1 MAQEQERRKVKILNA
16 ETARKIAAGEVID
29 RPASIV
35 RELLDNAV
43 DSGAT
48 EINVEI
54 EGGGIDKIRV
64 QDNGCGM
71 SREDLAVAAHPH
83 ATSKITSDTDLLNLT
98 TLGFRGE
105 ALASIAAVA
114 RLTISSG
121 EWKMRCSIT
130 EDHIIEPR
138 SPIDGTVVS
147 SENLFENFPA
157 RRQFLKR
164 PASET
169 KMCRQTFLE
178 KALPRPDIAF
188 RLSVDGQLR
197 NDFRAGQSL
206 RERFYEAL
214 GIQQSPDLFYEI
226 KGSGAGFSFS
236 LVVGDP
242 CVARQDRKDIYIY
255 VNGRRIAE
263 YSLVQAI
270 EYGTQ
275 GYFPNGTHP
284 AAALFA
290 EVQPDMVDFN
300 IHPAKKEARFKDIAG
315 LHHGVSSALREFFRA
330 LSVRQMKSGLG
341 GTEEERQNAFSF
353 SQESFE
359 SQKSAA
365 SLSDLADL
373 AGEGAS
379 PAASWA
385 TQKFADAASSL
396 GTQSPAPQSY
406 ESPKSAG
413 FSGAAQSCS
422 SDQSPA
428 AQSWSSGALPSYGAG
443 RAPRIAERPQNLRV
457 ASPGAFSTGGENL
470 ASPGAAA
477 SWAYD
482 KSVAPS
488 AGHQSYA
495 RPKSAAASWA
505 SEQSTDAAGF
515 KYIGRAL
522 GTFIIVEK
530 NKALYFVDQHAVHE
544 RYLFDKIMDG
554 QTQRQPLL
562 VPEKLELESEADD
575 QYMASIADE
584 LKRYGFECER
594 ADDARWT
601 FTSFNPMWK
610 GGITEL
616 KKLIFE
622 KRIGPKELIRKI
634 AAMAACRSAVKDGDV
649 IDDAAAIDLVQKAFA
664 LPDPHCPHGRPC
676 WTVVT
681 KDKLFELVK
690 RT

>member
-1 MAQEQERRKVKILNA
+1 MAEEKERRKVKILNA

-43 DSGAT
+43 DSCAT
-48 EINVEI
+48 EINIEI

-83 ATSKITSDTDLLNLT
+83 ATSKISSDTDLLNLT

-138 SPIDGTVVS
+138 SPIAGTVVS

-226 KGSGAGFSFS
+226 KGSGSGFSFS

-290 EVQPDMVDFN
+290 QVQPDMVDFN

-330 LSVRQMKSGLG
+330 LSVKQMKFGLD

-359 SQKSAA
+359 SPKSAA

-373 AGEGAS
+373 AGG
-379 PAASWA
+379 
-385 TQKFADAASSL
+385 SSTL
-396 GTQSPAPQSY
+396 GTQSPA
-406 ESPKSAG
+406 
-413 FSGAAQSCS
+413 
-422 SDQSPA
+422 
-428 AQSWSSGALPSYGAG
+428 QSWPSGALPSYGAG

-457 ASPGAFSTGGENL
+457 ASPAF
-470 ASPGAAA
+470 
-477 SWAYD
+477 
-482 KSVAPS
+482 S
-488 AGHQSYA
+488 AGHQSYES
-495 RPKSAAASWA
+495 PKSAAASWA

-530 NKALYFVDQHAVHE
+530 NKALYFVDQHAAHE

-562 VPEKLELESEADD
+562 VPEKIELESEADD

-594 ADDARWT
+594 TGDAQWA
-601 FTSFNPMWK
+601 FSSFNSLWK
-610 GGITEL
+610 GGIIEL

-622 KRIGPKELIRKI
+622 KRIEPKELIRKI
-634 AAMAACRSAVKDGDV
+634 AAMAACRSAVKDGDL
-649 IDDAAAIDLVQKAFA
+649 IDDAAAIDLAKKAFA

>member
-1 MAQEQERRKVKILNA
+1 MAEEKERRKVKILNA

-83 ATSKITSDTDLLNLT
+83 ATSKISSDTDLLNLT

-138 SPIDGTVVS
+138 SPIAGTVVS

-330 LSVRQMKSGLG
+330 LSVRQMKSGLD
-341 GTEEERQNAFSF
+341 GTEEEKQNAFSF
-353 SQESFE
+353 NQESFE
-359 SQKSAA
+359 SHKSAA

-373 AGEGAS
+373 ASGQQIAAS
-379 PAASWA
+379 ERGNDKYVAAASWPC
-385 TQKFADAASSL
+385 D
-396 GTQSPAPQSY
+396 
-406 ESPKSAG
+406 KS
-413 FSGAAQSCS
+413 
-422 SDQSPA
+422 
-428 AQSWSSGALPSYGAG
+428 AQSWPSGVLPSYGAG

-457 ASPGAFSTGGENL
+457 ASPGAGS
-470 ASPGAAA
+470 ASQQIAASERGNDKYVAAA
-477 SWAYD
+477 SWAYE
-482 KSVAPS
+482 KSLDA
-488 AGHQSYA
+488 AGFQQSYES
-495 RPKSAAASWA
+495 PKS
-505 SEQSTDAAGF
+505 AAGF

-530 NKALYFVDQHAVHE
+530 NKALYFVDQHAAHE

-562 VPEKLELESEADD
+562 VPEKIELESEADD

-594 ADDARWT
+594 TGDARWT
-601 FTSFNPMWK
+601 FSSFNSLWK
-610 GGITEL
+610 GGIIEL
-616 KKLIFE
+616 KNLIFE
-622 KRIGPKELIRKI
+622 KRIEPKELIRKI

-649 IDDAAAIDLVQKAFA
+649 IDDAAAVDLVKKAFA

>member
-1 MAQEQERRKVKILNA
+1 MAEEKERRKVKILNA

-83 ATSKITSDTDLLNLT
+83 ATSKISSDTDLLNLT

-138 SPIDGTVVS
+138 SPIAGTVVS

-290 EVQPDMVDFN
+290 QVQPDMVDFN

-330 LSVRQMKSGLG
+330 LSVKQMKSGLD

-359 SQKSAA
+359 SPKSAA

-385 TQKFADAASSL
+385 TQKFTDAASPL
-396 GTQSPAPQSY
+396 GTQLDAPQSDA
-406 ESPKSAG
+406 SQKSAG
-413 FSGAAQSCS
+413 LSGAAQSWS
-422 SDQSPA
+422 SGQSA
-428 AQSWSSGALPSYGAG
+428 APQSWPSGALPSYGAG
-443 RAPRIAERPQNLRV
+443 RAPRISERPQNLRV
-457 ASPGAFSTGGENL
+457 ASPGAFS
-470 ASPGAAA
+470 ASQQIAASERGNDKYVAAA
-477 SWAYD
+477 SWAYE
-482 KSVAPS
+482 KSLDA
-488 AGHQSYA
+488 AGFQQSYES
-495 RPKSAAASWA
+495 PKSAAPSASQNVANAA
-505 SEQSTDAAGF
+505 SF

-530 NKALYFVDQHAVHE
+530 KQGALLCGPARRARALFV
-544 RYLFDKIMDG
+544 
-554 QTQRQPLL
+554 RQNN
-562 VPEKLELESEADD
+562 
-575 QYMASIADE
+575 
-584 LKRYGFECER
+584 GR
-594 ADDARWT
+594 ANAKT
-601 FTSFNPMWK
+601 
-610 GGITEL
+610 
-616 KKLIFE
+616 
-622 KRIGPKELIRKI
+622 
-634 AAMAACRSAVKDGDV
+634 AA
-649 IDDAAAIDLVQKAFA
+649 
-664 LPDPHCPHGRPC
+664 PDSGKNRA
-676 WTVVT
+676 
-681 KDKLFELVK
+681 
-690 RT
+690 

>member
-1 MAQEQERRKVKILNA
+1 MAEEKERRKVKILNA

-83 ATSKITSDTDLLNLT
+83 ATSKISSDTDLLNLT

-138 SPIDGTVVS
+138 SPIAGTVVS

-226 KGSGAGFSFS
+226 KGSGSGFSFS

-290 EVQPDMVDFN
+290 QVQPDMVDFN
-300 IHPAKKEARFKDIAG
+300 IHPAKKEARFKDIAP

-330 LSVRQMKSGLG
+330 LSVRQMKSGLD

-359 SQKSAA
+359 SPKSAA

-385 TQKFADAASSL
+385 TQKFAGADSPI
-396 GTQSPAPQSY
+396 GTQSPAPQLDASQ
-406 ESPKSAG
+406 KSAG
-413 FSGAAQSCS
+413 FSGT
-422 SDQSPA
+422 
-428 AQSWSSGALPSYGAG
+428 AQSWSSGQSPAARSWPNGALPSYGAG

-457 ASPGAFSTGGENL
+457 ASPAFSAGQNI
-470 ASPGAAA
+470 ADAAA

-482 KSVAPS
+482 KSAAPS
-488 AGHQSYA
+488 AGQQAYES
-495 RPKSAAASWA
+495 PKSAAASWA

-530 NKALYFVDQHAVHE
+530 NKALYFVDQHAAHE

-562 VPEKLELESEADD
+562 VPEKIELESEADD

-594 ADDARWT
+594 TGDAQWT
-601 FTSFNPMWK
+601 FSSFNSLWK
-610 GGITEL
+610 GGIIEL

-622 KRIGPKELIRKI
+622 KRIEPKELIRKI
-634 AAMAACRSAVKDGDV
+634 AAMAACRSAVKDGDM
-649 IDDAAAIDLVQKAFA
+649 IDDAAAIDLAKKALA

>member
-1 MAQEQERRKVKILNA
+1 MAEEKERRKVKILNA

-83 ATSKITSDTDLLNLT
+83 ATSKISSDTDLLNLT

-114 RLTISSG
+114 RLAISSG

-138 SPIDGTVVS
+138 SPIAGTVVS

-226 KGSGAGFSFS
+226 KGSGSGFSFS

-290 EVQPDMVDFN
+290 QVQPDMVDFN

-330 LSVRQMKSGLG
+330 LSVRQMKSGLD

-353 SQESFE
+353 SKESFE
-359 SQKSAA
+359 SPKSAA

-373 AGEGAS
+373 ASGQQIAAS
-379 PAASWA
+379 ERGNDKYVAAASWA
-385 TQKFADAASSL
+385 YEKSLDAA
-396 GTQSPAPQSY
+396 GFQQSY
-406 ESPKSAG
+406 ESPKS
-413 FSGAAQSCS
+413 
-422 SDQSPA
+422 
-428 AQSWSSGALPSYGAG
+428 
-443 RAPRIAERPQNLRV
+443 
-457 ASPGAFSTGGENL
+457 
-470 ASPGAAA
+470 
-477 SWAYD
+477 
-482 KSVAPS
+482 
-488 AGHQSYA
+488 
-495 RPKSAAASWA
+495 
-505 SEQSTDAAGF
+505 AAGF

-530 NKALYFVDQHAVHE
+530 NKALYFVDQHAAHE

-562 VPEKLELESEADD
+562 VPEKIELESEADD

-594 ADDARWT
+594 TGDARWT
-601 FTSFNPMWK
+601 FSSFNSLWK
-610 GGITEL
+610 GGIIEL

-622 KRIGPKELIRKI
+622 KRIEPKELIRKI

-649 IDDAAAIDLVQKAFA
+649 IDDAAAVDLVKKAFA

>member
-1 MAQEQERRKVKILNA
+1 MQDQKAAASRKAVRILNA

-43 DSGAT
+43 DSGAS

-71 SREDLAVAAHPH
+71 SREDLETCAHPH
-83 ATSKITSDTDLLNLT
+83 ATSKISNDTDLLNLT

-138 SPIDGTVVS
+138 SPLAGTVVS

-178 KALPRPDIAF
+178 KAMPRPDIAF
-188 RLSVDGQLR
+188 RLTVDGQLR
-197 NDFRAGQSL
+197 NDFKAGQSL
-206 RERFYEAL
+206 SERFYEAL

-226 KGSGAGFSFS
+226 KGSGAGFSFT
-236 LVVGDP
+236 LVIGDP
-242 CVARQDRKDIYIY
+242 CVTRQDRKDIYIY

-263 YSLVQAI
+263 YSLLQAI
-270 EYGTQ
+270 EYGAQ

-290 EVQPDMVDFN
+290 QVQPDLVDFN
-300 IHPAKKEARFKDIAG
+300 IHPAKKEARFKDIAP

-330 LSVRQMKSGLG
+330 LSVKQMKADFG
-341 GTEEERQNAFSF
+341 GTDIAPQNDLVFEQKSY
-353 SQESFE
+353 E
-359 SQKSAA
+359 SQGFASPRSAA
-365 SLSDLADL
+365 FDSPSHYEKIASLADL
-373 AGEGAS
+373 AGADKPKSFAS
-379 PAASWA
+379 P
-385 TQKFADAASSL
+385 K
-396 GTQSPAPQSY
+396 G
-406 ESPKSAG
+406 
-413 FSGAAQSCS
+413 
-422 SDQSPA
+422 A
-428 AQSWSSGALPSYGAG
+428 AQSWSGNNSGGAQSWSGTPSYGAG

-457 ASPGAFSTGGENL
+457 ASPAAFSVNQNISG
-470 ASPGAAA
+470 SQSVSGAAT
-477 SWAYD
+477 SWSGSGYTSAQQSRTGND
-482 KSVAPS
+482 FGAAPS
-488 AGHQSYA
+488 LAC
-495 RPKSAAASWA
+495 
-505 SEQSTDAAGF
+505 EQSAAGF
-515 KYIGRAL
+515 RYIGRAL
-522 GTFIIVEK
+522 GTFIIIEK
-530 NKALYFVDQHAVHE
+530 NKALYFVDQHAAHE

-562 VPEKLELESEADD
+562 VPEKFELESEEDD

-584 LKRYGFECER
+584 LARFGFECER
-594 ADDARWT
+594 TDDGRWQ
-601 FTSFNPMWK
+601 FNSFNSLWK
-610 GGITEL
+610 GGALEL

-622 KRIGPKELIRKI
+622 KRIEPKELIRKI

-649 IDDAAAIDLVQKAFA
+649 IDDAAAIDLVKKAFE

-681 KDKLFELVK
+681 KDRLFELVK

>member
-1 MAQEQERRKVKILNA
+1 MAEEKERRKVKILNA

-83 ATSKITSDTDLLNLT
+83 ATSKISSDTDLLNLT

-138 SPIDGTVVS
+138 SPITGTVVS

-197 NDFRAGQSL
+197 NDFRVGQSL

-226 KGSGAGFSFS
+226 KGSGPGFSFS

-242 CVARQDRKDIYIY
+242 CVARQDRKDICIY

-290 EVQPDMVDFN
+290 QVQPDMVDFN

-330 LSVRQMKSGLG
+330 LSVRQMKSGLD

-359 SQKSAA
+359 SPKSAA
-365 SLSDLADL
+365 SLSDLAYL

-385 TQKFADAASSL
+385 TQKFTGGSSPL
-396 GTQSPAPQSY
+396 GTQSPAPQSDA
-406 ESPKSAG
+406 SPKSAG
-413 FSGAAQSCS
+413 FSET
-422 SDQSPA
+422 
-428 AQSWSSGALPSYGAG
+428 AQSWSSGQSPAQSWPNGALPTYGAG

-457 ASPGAFSTGGENL
+457 ASPAFSAGQNI
-470 ASPGAAA
+470 ADAAA
-477 SWAYD
+477 SWSYD
-482 KSVAPS
+482 KSAAPS
-488 AGHQSYA
+488 ASQQAYES
-495 RPKSAAASWA
+495 PKSAAASWA

-530 NKALYFVDQHAVHE
+530 NKALYFVDQHAAHE

-562 VPEKLELESEADD
+562 VPEKIELESEADD

-594 ADDARWT
+594 TGDAQWA
-601 FTSFNPMWK
+601 FSSFNSLWK
-610 GGITEL
+610 GGIIEL

-622 KRIGPKELIRKI
+622 KRIEPKELIRKI

-649 IDDAAAIDLVQKAFA
+649 IDDAAAIDLVKKAFA

>member
-1 MAQEQERRKVKILNA
+1 MAEERQRRKVQILNA

-71 SREDLAVAAHPH
+71 SREDLETCAHPH
-83 ATSKITSDTDLLNLT
+83 ATSKISTDTDLLNLT

-114 RLTISSG
+114 RLTITSG

-130 EDHIIEPR
+130 EDHIMEPR
-138 SPIDGTVVS
+138 SPIAGTIVS

-178 KALPRPDIAF
+178 KAMPRPDIAF
-188 RLSVDGQLR
+188 RLTVDGQLR
-197 NDFRAGQSL
+197 NDFKAGQTL

-214 GIQQSPDLFYEI
+214 GIQQSPDLFYEL
-226 KGSGAGFSFS
+226 KGSGAGFSFN
-236 LVVGDP
+236 LVIGDP

-255 VNGRRIAE
+255 INGRRIAE

-270 EYGTQ
+270 EYGAQ

-284 AAALFA
+284 AAALYA
-290 EVQPDMVDFN
+290 QVQPDLVDFN
-300 IHPAKKEARFKDIAG
+300 IHPAKKEARFKDIAP

-330 LSVRQMKSGLG
+330 LSVKQMKGGDALEGQRDFWSETKVADSG
-341 GTEEERQNAFSF
+341 
-353 SQESFE
+353 
-359 SQKSAA
+359 SAQAAAPQSRYEKIA
-365 SLSDLADL
+365 SLADL
-373 AGEGAS
+373 AGSDGAPS
-379 PAASWA
+379 
-385 TQKFADAASSL
+385 DAARDSNQARS
-396 GTQSPAPQSY
+396 TDAAWSATPARPAT
-406 ESPKSAG
+406 PAWSA
-413 FSGAAQSCS
+413 
-422 SDQSPA
+422 DQARASNQA
-428 AQSWSSGALPSYGAG
+428 WPSYGAG
-443 RAPRIAERPQNLRV
+443 RAPRINERPQSLRV
-457 ASPGAFSTGGENL
+457 ASGASWSDTKIA
-470 ASPGAAA
+470 ASERGNDTAAA
-477 SWAYD
+477 PFG
-482 KSVAPS
+482 APS
-488 AGHQSYA
+488 MSFPRSTRESFDQPTAQ
-495 RPKSAAASWA
+495 AS
-505 SEQSTDAAGF
+505 F
-515 KYIGRAL
+515 RYIGRAL
-522 GTFIIVEK
+522 GTFIIIEK
-530 NKALYFVDQHAVHE
+530 NKALYFVDQHAAHE

-562 VPEKLELESEADD
+562 VPEKIELESQEDD
-575 QYMASIADE
+575 QYMALIADE
-584 LKRYGFECER
+584 LKKFGFECEKCG
-594 ADDARWT
+594 DCLWQ
-601 FTSFNPMWK
+601 FNSFNSMWK
-610 GGITEL
+610 GGAIDL

-622 KRIGPKELIRKI
+622 KRVEPKELIRKI
-634 AAMAACRSAVKDGDV
+634 AAMAACRSAIKDGDV
-649 IDDAAAIDLVQKAFA
+649 IDDAAAIDVARKAFD

-681 KDKLFELVK
+681 KERLFELVK

>member
-1 MAQEQERRKVKILNA
+1 MAEEKERRKVKILNA

-83 ATSKITSDTDLLNLT
+83 ATSKISTDTDLLNLT

-130 EDHIIEPR
+130 EDHIIEPH
-138 SPIDGTVVS
+138 SPIAGTVVS

-226 KGSGAGFSFS
+226 KGSGFGFSFS

-290 EVQPDMVDFN
+290 QVQPDMVDFN

-330 LSVRQMKSGLG
+330 LSVRQMKSGLE

-359 SQKSAA
+359 SPKSAA
-365 SLSDLADL
+365 ALSDLADL
-373 AGEGAS
+373 AGGSS
-379 PAASWA
+379 P
-385 TQKFADAASSL
+385 L
-396 GTQSPAPQSY
+396 GTQSPAPQLDASK
-406 ESPKSAG
+406 KSAG
-413 FSGAAQSCS
+413 FSGAAQSWS
-422 SDQSPA
+422 SGQSPA
-428 AQSWSSGALPSYGAG
+428 PQSWPSGALPSYGAG
-443 RAPRIAERPQNLRV
+443 RAPRIVERPKTLRV
-457 ASPGAFSTGGENL
+457 ASPAFS
-470 ASPGAAA
+470 
-477 SWAYD
+477 
-482 KSVAPS
+482 
-488 AGHQSYA
+488 AGQNIA
-495 RPKSAAASWA
+495 DAAASWA
-505 SEQSTDAAGF
+505 SEQSTAAAGF

-530 NKALYFVDQHAVHE
+530 NKALYFVDQHAAHE

-562 VPEKLELESEADD
+562 VPEKIELESEADD

-594 ADDARWT
+594 TGDARWA
-601 FTSFNPMWK
+601 FSSFNSLWK

-622 KRIGPKELIRKI
+622 KRIEPKELIRKI

-649 IDDAAAIDLVQKAFA
+649 IDDAAAVDLAKKAFA

>member
-1 MAQEQERRKVKILNA
+1 MAEEKERRKVKILNA

-83 ATSKITSDTDLLNLT
+83 ATSKISSDTDLLNLT

-138 SPIDGTVVS
+138 SPIAGTVVS

-226 KGSGAGFSFS
+226 KGSGSGFSFS

-330 LSVRQMKSGLG
+330 LSVRQMKSGLD

-359 SQKSAA
+359 RPKSAA

-373 AGEGAS
+373 AGGSS
-379 PAASWA
+379 P
-385 TQKFADAASSL
+385 L

-406 ESPKSAG
+406 ESQKSAG
-413 FSGAAQSCS
+413 LSGAAQSWS
-422 SDQSPA
+422 SGQSPA
-428 AQSWSSGALPSYGAG
+428 QSWPSGALPSYGAG

-457 ASPGAFSTGGENL
+457 ASPAFSDGQS
-470 ASPGAAA
+470 APGAAA
-477 SWAYD
+477 SWSYD
-482 KSVAPS
+482 KSAAPS
-488 AGHQSYA
+488 AGHQSYES
-495 RPKSAAASWA
+495 PKSAAASWD

-530 NKALYFVDQHAVHE
+530 NKALYFVDQHAAHE

-562 VPEKLELESEADD
+562 VPEKIELESEADD

-584 LKRYGFECER
+584 LKRHGFECER
-594 ADDARWT
+594 TGDAQWA
-601 FTSFNPMWK
+601 FSSFNSLWK
-610 GGITEL
+610 GGIIEL

-622 KRIGPKELIRKI
+622 KRIEPKELIRKI
-634 AAMAACRSAVKDGDV
+634 AAMAACRSAVKDGDM
-649 IDDAAAIDLVQKAFA
+649 IDDAAAIDLAKKAFA

>member
-1 MAQEQERRKVKILNA
+1 MSHINILSQD
-16 ETARKIAAGEVID
+16 TIDKIAAGEVID
-29 RPASIV
+29 RPSSIV
-35 RELLDNAV
+35 KEMMENSIDAK
-43 DSGAT
+43 SSAIT
-48 EINVEI
+48 VEI
-54 EGGGIDKIRV
+54 KDGGTSLIRIT
-64 QDNGCGM
+64 DNGMGIEKDDVKNAFL
-71 SREDLAVAAHPH
+71 RH
-83 ATSKITSDTDLLNLT
+83 ATSKINSVEDLLSAT
-98 TLGFRGE
+98 SLGFRGE

-138 SPIDGTVVS
+138 SPIAGTVVS

-226 KGSGAGFSFS
+226 KGSGSGFSFS

-290 EVQPDMVDFN
+290 QVQPDMVDFN
-300 IHPAKKEARFKDIAG
+300 IHPAKKEARFKDIAP

-330 LSVRQMKSGLG
+330 LSVRQMKSGLD
-341 GTEEERQNAFSF
+341 GTEEERQNALSF
-353 SQESFE
+353 NQESFE
-359 SQKSAA
+359 SKKSTV

-373 AGEGAS
+373 ASGQQIAAS
-379 PAASWA
+379 ERGNDKYVAAASWA
-385 TQKFADAASSL
+385 TQKFADAASPL
-396 GTQSPAPQSY
+396 GTQSPAPQSDAG
-406 ESPKSAG
+406 PKSAG
-413 FSGAAQSCS
+413 LSE
-422 SDQSPA
+422 A
-428 AQSWSSGALPSYGAG
+428 AQSWPSGVLPSYGAS

-457 ASPGAFSTGGENL
+457 ASPGAFS
-470 ASPGAAA
+470 ASQQIAASERGNDKYVAAA
-477 SWAYD
+477 SWAYE
-482 KSVAPS
+482 KSLDA
-488 AGHQSYA
+488 AGFQQSYES
-495 RPKSAAASWA
+495 PKS
-505 SEQSTDAAGF
+505 AAGF

-530 NKALYFVDQHAVHE
+530 NKALYFVDQHAAHE

-562 VPEKLELESEADD
+562 VPEKIELESEADD
-575 QYMASIADE
+575 QYMASITDE
-584 LKRYGFECER
+584 LKSYGFECER
-594 ADDARWT
+594 TGDAQWT
-601 FTSFNPMWK
+601 FNSFNSLWK
-610 GGITEL
+610 GGIIEL

-622 KRIGPKELIRKI
+622 KRIEPKELIRKI

-649 IDDAAAIDLVQKAFA
+649 IDDAAAIDLAKKAFA